1 MKLITTKQIKPIIMH
16 FLFFL
21 ISLLIGSCNIK
32 ADKKSPFQSSNEN
45 QPVQVF
51 FKKTDTIIKSVA
63 YDNII
68 YKSLSKITSGFGTKS
83 VVFNSAMSKLY
94 AMNLEGMSVYEI
106 DQKTKKIIRSF
117 NFKPTPGQGW
127 DYDKNLPIN
136 SFEEKPVEAFIT
148 NSDSVIWVSLHNA
161 EGIVPIFLNQGVGN
175 SHIKLN
181 NTDKLIY
188 IKDSDNKIYDSIYVP
203 LIKTGKTPKVIA
215 GTSDNKTLLV
225 SNWHSYDI
233 SVLQMDIQKYP
244 FAKVIATIPVSSIPR
259 GMVINEKTKK
269 TYVAIMGGASMA
281 EIDNENWKYIKDIQ
295 VAANP
300 RHLVQDDSGRIFISY
315 NKISQIACIDPNT
328 GKSLFSKNTSEQPR
342 SIAISKNKK
351 FLFVTC
357 YKGNKIDVYK
367 IKNEGFELVNE
378 LDCAGSPVGVDVF
391 EDNNKLEVWV
401 CSYEGVITTY
411 LYEKSN

>member
-1 MKLITTKQIKPIIMH
+1 MKKTTTKQIKLIIMH

-21 ISLLIGSCNIK
+21 ISLLIVSCNIK
-32 ADKKSPFQSSNEN
+32 ADNKSPLQTSNKN
-45 QPVQVF
+45 LPVQIIV
-51 FKKTDTIIKSVA
+51 KKTDTIIKPVA

-68 YKSLSKITSGFGTKS
+68 YKSLSKITSGSGTKS

-175 SHIKLN
+175 SHKKLN

-188 IKDSDNKIYDSIYVP
+188 VKDSNNKIYDSIYVP

-225 SNWHSYDI
+225 SNWHSYNI
-233 SVLQMDIQKYP
+233 SVLEIDIQKYP

-300 RHLVQDDSGRIFISY
+300 RHLVQDDSGRIYISY

-328 GKSLFSKNTSEQPR
+328 GKSLFSINTSEQPR

-357 YKGNKIDVYK
+357 YKGNKVDVFK
-367 IKNEGFELVNE
+367 IKNDGFELVNE